1 MWPGAGRLTLPLS
14 MIANKPRTPLSIPI
28 KRALVPKLA
37 IVIASSH
44 DMANTKSQREANA
57 SLPKPESSSPPA
69 RERATLLFVWSSNP
83 ALPIFLIGSYMSVA
97 ETNRPSRIRQM
108 KQKQGLESL
117 SLIVGVRSGETCL
130 FGQRQLHA
138 VSVLSARTWVRIR
151 MPMTRT
157 RALPVSCTIAAINIA
172 KIAPWSPCRA
182 TSQ

>member
-1 MWPGAGRLTLPLS
+1 MCPGAGRLTLPLS

-69 RERATLLFVWSSNP
+69 RERATLLFAWSSNP
-83 ALPIFLIGSYMSVA
+83 ALPIFLIGSYMPVA
-97 ETNRPSRIRQM
+97 ETNRPSRIRRM

-117 SLIVGVRSGETCL
+117 SLIGGVRSGETGL
-130 FGQRQLHA
+130 FGQRHA
-138 VSVLSARTWVRIR
+138 VSVLSAHIGLRIR

-172 KIAPWSPCRA
+172 KIAPRSPCRA

>member
-57 SLPKPESSSPPA
+57 SLPKPESSSPLA
-69 RERATLLFVWSSNP
+69 RERATFLFAWSSKT
-83 ALPIFLIGSYMSVA
+83 ALPIVLIGLYMSVA
-97 ETNRPSRIRQM
+97 ETNRPSRVRR
-108 KQKQGLESL
+108 KKEKKGLESL
-117 SLIVGVRSGETCL
+117 SLFVGVRSGETGL
-130 FGQRQLHA
+130 FRQRQRHA
-138 VSVLSARTWVRIR
+138 VSVLSAHTWGRIL
-151 MPMTRT
+151 MPITRT

-172 KIAPWSPCRA
+172 KIAPRSPCRA